1 MFLSS
6 PPLSSSRLSFSPALS
21 LSLSGSRSLLPSL
34 VLFLGTKKNNNQKKP
49 KKTSWVKK
57 LTRKHITNPALVDL
71 VGDLAAG
78 KLAETI
84 RALAVQVTPE
94 SRRSVLVDLLTVYC
108 AGSSG
113 GTGNGKGIVF
123 TQTKREADEVAA
135 ALALTVPCE
144 ALHGDIA
151 QKARE
156 TVLKHFRDGKF
167 SALVATDVVSSV
179 FF

>member
-1 MFLSS
+1 MLGFSRVFFFPGGGRRKLKTKNPLLLLFLS
-6 PPLSSSRLSFSPALS
+6 
-21 LSLSGSRSLLPSL
+21 
-34 VLFLGTKKNNNQKKP
+34 LFLNINEKIND
-49 KKTSWVKK
+49 SWVKK
-57 LTRKHITNPALVDL
+57 LTRKHLTNPALVDL

-156 TVLKHFRDGKF
+156 NVLKHFRDGKF
-167 SALVATDVVSSV
+167 LALVATDVVSLI

>member
-1 MFLSS
+1 M
-6 PPLSSSRLSFSPALS
+6 
-21 LSLSGSRSLLPSL
+21 
-34 VLFLGTKKNNNQKKP
+34 
-49 KKTSWVKK
+49 
-57 LTRKHITNPALVDL
+57 
-71 VGDLAAG
+71 
-78 KLAETI
+78 
-84 RALAVQVTPE
+84 
-94 SRRSVLVDLLTVYC
+94 LVDLLTVYC

-167 SALVATDVVSSV
+167 SALVATDVVSLFEFVGLFYLLRVDDSGAAMERERERKKNSLKKTREKN
-179 FF
+179 

>member
-1 MFLSS
+1 MFFFFFYVASLFSSLLSLCLVFFFRHEAS
-6 PPLSSSRLSFSPALS
+6 DSRLLFA
-21 LSLSGSRSLLPSL
+21 SRSL
-34 VLFLGTKKNNNQKKP
+34 KKKKHKKHTQKNQN
-49 KKTSWVKK
+49 SWVKK
-57 LTRKHITNPALVDL
+57 LTRKHLTNPALVDL

-167 SALVATDVVSSV
+167 SALVATDVVS
-179 FF
+179 

>member
-1 MFLSS
+1 M
-6 PPLSSSRLSFSPALS
+6 
-21 LSLSGSRSLLPSL
+21 
-34 VLFLGTKKNNNQKKP
+34 
-49 KKTSWVKK
+49 
-57 LTRKHITNPALVDL
+57 

-156 TVLKHFRDGKF
+156 NVLKHFRDGKF
-167 SALVATDVVSSV
+167 LALVATDVVSLI